1 MFSGHQALSPFSIQ
15 EITGWEV
22 LTGPEGVQAQPLLP
36 QPDHLEDLL
45 VKASQE

>member
-1 MFSGHQALSPFSIQ
+1 MFSGHQAPSPFGIQ

-22 LTGPEGVQAQPLLP
+22 LTDTEGVQAQPLL

-45 VKASQE
+45 VKVSQE

>member
-1 MFSGHQALSPFSIQ
+1 MSSGHQAPSPFSIQ

-22 LTGPEGVQAQPLLP
+22 LTGPEGVQAEPLL

-45 VKASQE
+45 VKVSQE